1 MSDFLTEVK
10 GKKLLDTFL
19 ADYKDIL
26 HVTDDFLAQS
36 KEYIK
41 TNERFDY
48 LTEKWYEELHK
59 GDIDAAYL
67 VYSDEHYLTDQLN
80 CFRVYAR
87 SYLRALKSLAKSKSR
102 PQVHRIFAVSDPP
115 QYNGCCDY
123 C

>member
-1 MSDFLTEVK
+1 MSEFLTEVK

-19 ADYKDIL
+19 ADYKNIL
-26 HVTDDFLAQS
+26 NVDDNFLAQS

-59 GDIDAAYL
+59 GDIDAAYK

-87 SYLRALKSLAKSKSR
+87 SYLRALSKSTKS
-102 PQVHRIFAVSDPP
+102 VSYTHLTLPTR
-115 QYNGCCDY
+115 GSV
-123 C
+123 